1 MDTWTIHYLNSRG
14 ALDQYTE
21 RIDSAFRGLA
31 RRAEQVAK
39 PIVLDIVV
47 RALRNGVI
55 PEIGHVGF
63 APGIGVLELTIDPDN
78 PNLAN
83 HMGEPL
89 ERMMAHELHHAM
101 RWETVGYGTTL
112 GEVLISEGLAGR
124 FAQELYGGEGELW
137 ERAASREH
145 LGAIAERAA
154 VHANDTDYDHATWF
168 FGSGE
173 LPRWV
178 GYTLGWEIVG
188 DYLRNH
194 PGLTASGLAGTPADR
209 ILPSLRVFASN
220 S

>member
-14 ALDQYTE
+14 ALNGYKDE
-21 RIDSAFRGLA
+21 IDSAFRELA
-31 RRAEQVAK
+31 RRAERVAD

-47 RALRNGVI
+47 RSLRNRVI

-63 APGIGVLELTIDPDN
+63 APGIGVLMLTIDPDN
-78 PNLAN
+78 PNLADN
-83 HMGEPL
+83 LGEPL
-89 ERMMAHELHHAM
+89 GRMMAHELHHAM

-137 ERAASREH
+137 ERAVSRKE
-145 LGAIAERAA
+145 LGAFAERAA
-154 VHANDTDYDHATWF
+154 VHANDTAYDHAAWF
-168 FGSGE
+168 FGSGD

-188 DYLRNH
+188 DHLQSH
-194 PGLTASGLAGTPADR
+194 PGATASGLAGAPADK
-209 ILPSLRVFASN
+209 ILPVLSAFAN
-220 S
+220 R